1 MATHSI
7 PSVQLC
13 LNNVSENQ
21 LPPLQCHFMIFS
33 CIFTFGLLLAV
44 CLAGLALHFTIS
56 AFTRESVGLGHFCR
70 YSKSWTCAAA
80 QPDGFF
86 MVFPDFGSCD
96 VLKILVANIQQGLD
110 SD

>member
-44 CLAGLALHFTIS
+44 CLAGLHFTSQFQPSHGNPS
-56 AFTRESVGLGHFCR
+56 AWDTSAGIPRAGP
-70 YSKSWTCAAA
+70 A
-80 QPDGFF
+80 QLRCQTDL
-86 MVFPDFGSCD
+86 S
-96 VLKILVANIQQGLD
+96 
-110 SD
+110 